1 MSIFEKVIP
10 FPERVRW
17 MMLKAALESG
27 SSASLIAVR
36 LGWPLYK
43 VQKTVMAP
51 NFKVRLR
58 DIGEWFW
65 AIDPSITPDV
75 KFVHGNQ
82 EGIGK

>member
-1 MSIFEKVIP
+1 MTIFERVIP

-17 MMLKAALESG
+17 SMLKLAIQTG
-27 SSASLIAVR
+27 TSASAIATR

-51 NFKVRLR
+51 NIQVRLR

-65 AIDPSITPDV
+65 AIDPNLKP
-75 KFVHGNQ
+75 
-82 EGIGK
+82 GIELARPAA